1 MSIGRRKVSLED
13 EDSWVFNRMV
23 QAYDARPEYPDE
35 LVATLSAVAP
45 PPASVL
51 DVGAGI
57 GHLTLPLAKAGLRV
71 TALEPAVHMLR
82 HLEHRVKCAYLEVEV
97 VHGKAEELPFS
108 DNTFDL
114 VLLADALHFLDSER
128 AAREMARVARRRS
141 SLAVV
146 VCEFAATP
154 FMTELQA
161 IMHEAAPR
169 RPRNTDQSLTEL
181 FAVSNLRVP
190 PPLRWVQELP
200 VDEATL
206 FRILGSI
213 SFIGPAMN
221 ETRAAAFRERVS
233 AIAHPRCWAR
243 EVCLYLAT
251 RSK

>member
-13 EDSWVFNRMV
+13 EEAWVFNRMV
-23 QAYDARPEYPDE
+23 QAYDARPEYPEE
-35 LVATLSAVAP
+35 LVAALSSAAP
-45 PPASVL
+45 PAARVL

-57 GHLTLPLAKAGLRV
+57 GHLTLPLSRAGLHV

-82 HLEHRVKCAYLEVEV
+82 HLEHRVRSAHLDVEL
-97 VHGKAEELPFS
+97 VHGKAEELPFADHS
-108 DNTFDL
+108 FDL
-114 VLLADALHFLDSER
+114 LLLADALHFLDSER

-141 SLAVV
+141 SLGVV

-169 RPRNTDQSLTEL
+169 RPRNTAQSLTEL

-190 PPLRWVQELP
+190 APLRWVQESP

-221 ETRAAAFRERVS
+221 EVRAAAFRERVR
-233 AIAHPRCWAR
+233 AIPHPRRWAR